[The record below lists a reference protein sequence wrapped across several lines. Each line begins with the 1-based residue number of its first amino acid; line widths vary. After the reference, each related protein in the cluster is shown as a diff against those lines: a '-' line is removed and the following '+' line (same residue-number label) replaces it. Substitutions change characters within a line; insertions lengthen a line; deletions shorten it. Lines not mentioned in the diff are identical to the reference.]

1 MKSTQV
7 DEKEE
12 GNNKPN
18 IDTIVRIPSPPPT
31 PPSQSEDIEPEQVV
45 FSNYESVVDDYDN
58 TYSDSVDAHLTT
70 SVAHHSFPHDIVFD
84 PKNQN
89 ERTPWTIFGYDCS
102 RSLLI
107 FMFQYIL
114 VCTLVISSLISLINS
129 KSCEQTTLWVAI
141 LGSAVGYILPCPSL

>member
-1 MKSTQV
+1 MKSTQE

-18 IDTIVRIPSPPPT
+18 IDTIVRILPPT
-31 PPSQSEDIEPEQVV
+31 PPSQSEDIESEQVV

-58 TYSDSVDAHLTT
+58 TDNSDSVNAHLSTP
-70 SVAHHSFPHDIVFD
+70 VALHSFPHDIVFD